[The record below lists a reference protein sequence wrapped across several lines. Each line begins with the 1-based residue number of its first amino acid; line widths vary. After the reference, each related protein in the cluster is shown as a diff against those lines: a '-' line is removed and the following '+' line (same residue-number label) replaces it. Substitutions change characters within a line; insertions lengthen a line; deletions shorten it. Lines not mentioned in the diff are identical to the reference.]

1 MTPEEDEMD
10 DFGYLVLV
18 LFIVFRILIAAGLF
32 YLIVIE
38 IRRYRKRRP
47 EGDEGAD
54 EYATREDVD
63 RSDRSRE

>member
-38 IRRYRKRRP
+38 IRRYKKRKP
-47 EGDEGAD
+47 KEDEGAN
-54 EYATREDVD
+54 ENATGEDVD